1 MSTIK
6 LKNSIV
12 PGERPVVA
20 PLDGETNELIL
31 GEIAINTHD
40 GKMFMRKDQD
50 GSISLQE
57 VGQRDIAENVFYVS
71 KIGDDSNDG
80 KTIGTAFASIEQALL
95 RATPATITFDVRS
108 GATIDI
114 DVASNTI
121 HLPGHVFDD
130 GDEVIYKEN
139 LGSYSSLTNGQ
150 QYFIRKYPN
159 PSNLEILR
167 EKVQLYT
174 TRNGAISGLSA
185 DLVTLAVSGLG
196 GAHSLTRDT
205 KQTTIFVK
213 SGTYTLNNAVR
224 GNAPMGGIVVPKN
237 VSIVGDNLRTT
248 RVKGSHAGNDLF
260 YVQNASYITNL
271 TFEGM
276 QRDASQPRD
285 PAAVSFPPIALQ
297 EGGVA
302 NPISTS
308 PYIEN
313 CTAFNTTATGMLI
326 DGSLTTGLRSMVSD
340 SFTQINAGGTGV
352 HIVNRGYA
360 QLVSIFTVSCDHAV
374 LCESGGQCSLTNS
387 NASFGNF
394 GLKATGASESL
405 YRGVINANAVPFGDY
420 LEITTPTPPKY
431 GDAFLVND
439 VDRQLISKC
448 SRDTGLIVDAVAQDL
463 ALQTNFKSIYAGIAY
478 QRKNALADAQ
488 MVEDTANALL
498 ETKRLVG
505 LLEDVIPVKTTT
517 DTSFDVI
524 TNIIKFGTVINDA
537 GTGNATQPGSTLQDG
552 LTAVGTVPA
561 LTFVDVLNRG
571 SGFEDAKD
579 RLKNNRAFLQEEI
592 TAYIAANH
600 SSLTYNTNKCKR
612 DVGYIV
618 DALQYDLMYGG
629 NSATTTAAESYF
641 VGATSQLGAGQK
653 TATVDAYGRLAD
665 VCQQVILGTTVTE
678 SPNNPGVQN
687 TSGSSGSAS
696 AGTAAHDLVE
706 IIKGVIDD
714 GDLEAL
720 PATILPAFPTTGTN
734 ADAKAEIDSNRRA
747 LRNATTD
754 WVIINT
760 GSTDDGSG
768 NGVGNVYYTVEG
780 IQSSLDFT
788 GTDFNGNDLPIFNSS
803 GVLTASDTISLT
815 SHGWKQGQPVKFTK
829 GLNAAPGGLVDD
841 TVYFIK
847 YVTGD
852 SFKLATNSND
862 IDNSIQILSTQG
874 TGNHT
879 LTPKFFYNTTKCQR
893 DVGLILDAVKD
904 DVLLGTNFNAV
915 YTGIAYQRAS
925 AYTTVTNSNQK
936 NPTIASM
943 LDTKRLVGQL
953 SNVSS
958 DSDVLARANHA
969 FDEIIHIFEDGTVS
983 VSEPGDGVADA
994 LFLPNTLNAS
1004 AAIVTSKDELIA
1016 NRLALQ
1022 NFVINEVATNH
1033 SSILTSP
1040 NYNEAKC
1047 RRDVGYIVDALCYDL
1062 LYNTNSATL
1071 RVAESYYITN
1081 DAGQTVA
1088 QLGTDSN
1095 TVDATEAVY
1104 TSLKSELANVI
1115 TDAGATT
1122 TAQALMD
1129 QIIGYID
1136 SVAFELD
1143 ELTDLSTTGV
1153 DAKFIAGQTAITD
1166 NKSQIQATSGQG
1178 IDVYRVT
1185 PLEDVRDAFLSGHGV
1200 NFRKRSLIAASSMTF
1215 EYVGTGI
1222 EIQGLTDAGANTD
1235 DLYNRPRT
1243 NDFPK
1248 TENEV
1253 IFDEDTNLGAVYFTS
1268 TDHKGDFRI
1277 GSEMRINR
1285 TAGRIEGNTFDRSL
1299 FSVMTPYIL
1308 AIEGN

>member
-20 PLDGETNELIL
+20 PLDDETNELIL

-50 GSISLQE
+50 GTISLQE

-95 RATPATITFDVRS
+95 RATPITVTFDVRS

-114 DVASNTI
+114 DVATNTI

-130 GDEVIYKEN
+130 GDEVIYREN

-196 GAHSLTRDT
+196 NAHSLTRDT

-213 SGTYTLNNAVR
+213 SGTYTLNNVVR
-224 GNAPMGGIVVPKN
+224 GTAPMGGIVVPKN

-248 RVKGSHAGNDLF
+248 RVKGLHAGNDLF

-405 YRGVINANAVPFGDY
+405 YRGVINANAVPFADY

-463 ALQTNFKSIYAGIAY
+463 VLQTNFKSIYAGIAY

-505 LLEDVIPVKTTT
+505 LLENVIPVKTTS
-517 DTSFDVI
+517 DISFDVI
-524 TNIIKFGTVINDA
+524 TDIIKFGTVIDNA
-537 GTGNATQPGSTLQDG
+537 GLGTATEPESTLVNG
-552 LTAVGTVPA
+552 ASSVGTVPA

-579 RLKNNRAFLQEEI
+579 RLKTNRSFLQEEI
-592 TAYIAANH
+592 TAYIAVNH
-600 SSLTYNTNKCKR
+600 PSLTYNTNKCKR
-612 DVGYIV
+612 DVGYII

-665 VCQQVILGTTVTE
+665 VCQQVILGTTVTK
-678 SPNNPGVQN
+678 STGNNDVQDI
-687 TSGSSGSAS
+687 SGSSGSAS

-720 PATILPAFPTTGTN
+720 PTTVLPAFPTTGTN
-734 ADAKAEIDSNRRA
+734 ADAKIEIDGNRRA

-768 NGVGNVYYTVEG
+768 NGDGNVYYTVEG

-788 GTDFNGNDLPIFNSS
+788 GTDFNGNNLPVFNSS
-803 GVLTASDTISLT
+803 GVQTGTDTIQIA

-829 GLNAAPGGLVDD
+829 GLTAGPGGLVDG

-847 YVTGD
+847 YVTDD
-852 SFKLATNSND
+852 SFKLATDSND
-862 IDNSIQILSTQG
+862 IDNSIQVLSTQG

-953 SNVSS
+953 SDISS
-958 DSDVLARANHA
+958 DPDVLARANHA

-1022 NFVINEVATNH
+1022 DFVINEVTTNH
-1033 SSILTSP
+1033 SGILTSP
-1040 NYNEAKC
+1040 NYNETKC

-1071 RVAESYYITN
+1071 RVAESYYIIN

-1088 QLGTDSN
+1088 QLGNDPA

-1104 TSLKSELANVI
+1104 TALKNELANVI
-1115 TDAGATT
+1115 TDSGATA

-1136 SVAFELD
+1136 SSAFELD
-1143 ELTDLSTTGV
+1143 ELTELSTTGV
-1153 DAKFIAGQTAITD
+1153 VVKFIAGQTAITD
-1166 NKSQIQATSGQG
+1166 NRSQIQATSGQG

-1185 PLEDVRDAFLSGHGV
+1185 PLEDVRDAFVSGHGV

>member
-20 PLDGETNELIL
+20 PLDDATNELVL

-71 KIGDDSNDG
+71 KIGDNSNDG
-80 KTIGTAFASIEQALL
+80 KTIGTAFESIDQALL
-95 RATPATITFDVRS
+95 RATPATVVFDVRS
-108 GATIDI
+108 PTTDTDATND
-114 DVASNTI
+114 TI
-121 HLPGHVFDD
+121 HTPGHTFDD

-139 LGSYSSLTNGQ
+139 LGEYSSLADGT
-150 QYFIRKYPN
+150 QYYVRKFPN
-159 PSNLEILR
+159 PTNLPILQER
-167 EKVQLYT
+167 VQLYT
-174 TRNGAISGLSA
+174 TRNGAISGLSS
-185 DLVTLAVSGLG
+185 DLVTLAAAGIG
-196 GAHSLTRDT
+196 DAHSLTRDT

-213 SGTYTLNNAVR
+213 SGTYTLNNVAR
-224 GNAPMGGIVVPKN
+224 AGAPMGGIVVPKN

-248 RVKGSHAGNDLF
+248 RVKGLYAGNDLF

-405 YRGVINANAVPFGDY
+405 YRGVINANASPFADY
-420 LEITTPTPPKY
+420 LEITTTTSPKY

-448 SRDTGLIVDAVAQDL
+448 SRDTGLIIDAVAQDL
-463 ALQTNFKSIYAGIAY
+463 VLQTNFKSIYAGIAY

-505 LLEDVIPVKTTT
+505 LLENVIPVKTTT

-524 TNIIKFGTVINDA
+524 TDIIKFGTVLSDA
-537 GTGNATQPGSTLQDG
+537 GTGNATQPGSTLVDG
-552 LTAVGTVPA
+552 SSAVGTVPA

-579 RLKNNRAFLQEEI
+579 RLKNNRSFLQEEI

-600 SSLTYNTNKCKR
+600 PSLTYNTNKCKR

-629 NSATTTAAESYF
+629 NSATVTAAESYF

-653 TATVDAYGRLAD
+653 AATVDAYGRLAD
-665 VCQQVILGTTVTE
+665 VCEQVILGTTVTK
-678 SPNNPGVQN
+678 SANNPGVQN
-687 TSGSSGSAS
+687 TSGSSGSAT
-696 AGTAAHDLVE
+696 AGTNAHNLVE
-706 IIKGVIDD
+706 VIKGVIDD

-720 PATILPAFPTTGTN
+720 PATLVPAFPTTGTN
-734 ADAKAEIDSNRRA
+734 ADAKAEIDNNRRA

-788 GTDFNGNDLPIFNSS
+788 GTDFNGNDLPVFNSS
-803 GVLTASDTISLT
+803 GVQTGTDTISLA

-829 GLNAAPGGLVDD
+829 GLNAAPGGLVDG

-847 YVTGD
+847 YVTDG
-852 SFKLATNSND
+852 SFKLATDPND
-862 IDNSIQILSTQG
+862 IDNSIQIISSQG

-879 LTPKFFYNTTKCQR
+879 LTPKFFYNTAKCQR
-893 DVGLILDAVKD
+893 DVGLILDGVKD

-943 LDTKRLVGQL
+943 LDTKRLVSQL
-953 SNVSS
+953 SDISS
-958 DSDVLARANHA
+958 DPDVLARANHA

-1022 NFVINEVATNH
+1022 NFVINEVTTNYPT
-1033 SSILTSP
+1033 LA
-1040 NYNEAKC
+1040 YDQAKC

-1071 RVAESYYITN
+1071 RVAESYYIIN

-1088 QLGTDSN
+1088 QLGNDPA

-1104 TSLKSELANVI
+1104 TALKNELANVI

-1136 SVAFELD
+1136 SSAFELD
-1143 ELTDLSTTGV
+1143 ALTELSTTGV
-1153 DAKFIAGQTAITD
+1153 DAKFIAGQTAVTD

-1185 PLEDVRDAFLSGHGV
+1185 PLEDIRDAFVSGHGV

-1215 EYVGTGI
+1215 EYVGTGT

-1243 NDFPK
+1243 DDFPK